1 MIGGLPEALET
12 LLTGSLPTLFGDGNG
27 DTVGLSVSGGLLEMD
42 ERQDADAAAS
52 EPRPEDRVD
61 DLAFDPDDPAGPYA
75 LSQPPYPGPRRVWL
89 TTQTGGRTSLRPEE
103 VVWDR
108 ADARR
113 FSLALM
119 PQRDAS
125 AFVGVRVLY
134 GVTAVY
140 TKVNAIQTIEVG
152 LGSSDEDLLERA
164 EALVV
169 AVIQLNRKRL
179 VEEARSLYEDGDYAA
194 VVELKNL
201 KNLAVARGS
210 RADKARLL
218 TLRAELELKASRALG
233 EDEGVPIEHIL
244 TPGRPPDPDR
254 PVDVHPDVE
263 A

>member
-12 LLTGSLPTLFGDGNG
+12 LLIGSLPNVFGDGNG

-42 ERQDADAAAS
+42 ERRGADAAAS
-52 EPRPEDRVD
+52 EPRPEDRAD
-61 DLAFDPDDPAGPYA
+61 DLAFDPDDPKGPYT
-75 LSQPPYPGPRRVWL
+75 LSQRPYPGPRRVWL
-89 TTQTGGRTSLRPEE
+89 VTQTGARTPLRSEE

-108 ADARR
+108 TDARR
-113 FSLALM
+113 FSLALR

-125 AFVGVRVLY
+125 AFSSVRVLY

-140 TKVNAIQTIEVG
+140 TKVGAAQTVEVE
-152 LGSSDEDLLERA
+152 LGSSDEGLLERA

-169 AVIQLNRKRL
+169 AVIQLNRERL
-179 VEEARSLYEDGDYAA
+179 VREARSLYESGDYEAA
-194 VVELKNL
+194 VELKNL
-201 KNLAVARGS
+201 ALVRGS
-210 RADKARLL
+210 RLATDGRLL